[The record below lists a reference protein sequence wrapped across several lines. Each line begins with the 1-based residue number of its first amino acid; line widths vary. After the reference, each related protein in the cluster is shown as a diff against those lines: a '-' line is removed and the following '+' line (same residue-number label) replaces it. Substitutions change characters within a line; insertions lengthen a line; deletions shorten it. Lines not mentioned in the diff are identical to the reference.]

1 MKTPD
6 PLPARVAQASGLGR
20 SRQPVARATSSASAL
35 LLVLWALVVL
45 SAAVFTWVAMIHG
58 DLEIHSE
65 ANRDVEARA
74 MAHSGLAVA
83 LHPLVTIKT
92 PLLEEDVAAD
102 LGYKVRIM
110 SEGGRLNINWLLRG
124 EDPRKLVILKQW
136 LENRGLE
143 FQDRETLVDCL
154 LDYVDGDNLKRLNGQ
169 EDEGD
174 YHPPNRELT
183 SVDEIAEVP
192 NSGPLVSQAGWKDGL
207 TIDSQG
213 PIDLIAAS
221 AETMRLLP
229 GLGEARIA
237 AFLTYRQGKDG
248 LDGTI
253 DDPEF
258 KNLKEIQSFLGL
270 SDTQFKELGGLVML
284 KDPTMHIISEGRAG
298 NAYRQLEVVV
308 RKAGA
313 SPQILSWKE

>member
-1 MKTPD
+1 MTRV
-6 PLPARVAQASGLGR
+6 PLC
-20 SRQPVARATSSASAL
+20 RQASAL

-45 SAAVFTWVAMIHG
+45 SAAVFTWVTMIHG
-58 DLEIHSE
+58 DLQVHSE
-65 ANRDVEARA
+65 GNRDVEARA
-74 MAHSGLAVA
+74 MAHSGLALA

-92 PLLEEDVAAD
+92 PALEEDVAAQQ
-102 LGYKVRIM
+102 GYKVRIT

-124 EDPRKLVILKQW
+124 EDPRKLTILKQW

-143 FQDRETLVDCL
+143 FQEREAFVDCL
-154 LDYVDGDNLKRLNGQ
+154 LDYVDGDDLKRLNGQ
-169 EDEGD
+169 ETEGD
-174 YHPPNRELT
+174 YQPPNRELT
-183 SVDEIAEVP
+183 SVDEIAQVA
-192 NSGPLVSQAGWKDGL
+192 NSGPLVSQAGWKDDL

-213 PIDLIAAS
+213 PIDLTAAP

-258 KNLKEIQSFLGL
+258 KNLREIQSFLAL
-270 SDTQFKELGGLVML
+270 SDTQFKELGGLVMQ
-284 KDPTMHIISEGRAG
+284 KDPTMRIISEGRAG

-308 RKAGA
+308 RKAA
-313 SPQILSWKE
+313 ANPQILSWKE

>member
-1 MKTPD
+1 MTRV
-6 PLPARVAQASGLGR
+6 PLC
-20 SRQPVARATSSASAL
+20 RQASAL

-45 SAAVFTWVAMIHG
+45 SAAVFTWVTMIHG
-58 DLEIHSE
+58 DLQVHSE
-65 ANRDVEARA
+65 GNRDVEARA
-74 MAHSGLAVA
+74 MAHSGLALA

-92 PLLEEDVAAD
+92 PALEEDVAAD
-102 LGYKVRIM
+102 LGYKVRIT

-124 EDPRKLVILKQW
+124 EDPRKLTILKQW

-143 FQDRETLVDCL
+143 FQEREAFVDCL
-154 LDYVDGDNLKRLNGQ
+154 LDYVDGDDLKRLNGQ
-169 EDEGD
+169 ETEGD
-174 YHPPNRELT
+174 YQPPNRELT
-183 SVDEIAEVP
+183 SMDEIAQVA
-192 NSGPLVSQAGWKDGL
+192 NSGPLVSQAGWKDDL

-213 PIDLIAAS
+213 PIDLTAAP

-258 KNLKEIQSFLGL
+258 KNLREIQSFLAL
-270 SDTQFKELGGLVML
+270 SDTQFKELGGLVMQ
-284 KDPTMHIISEGRAG
+284 KDPTMRIISEGRAG

>member
-1 MKTPD
+1 
-6 PLPARVAQASGLGR
+6 
-20 SRQPVARATSSASAL
+20 
-35 LLVLWALVVL
+35 
-45 SAAVFTWVAMIHG
+45 
-58 DLEIHSE
+58 
-65 ANRDVEARA
+65 
-74 MAHSGLAVA
+74 
-83 LHPLVTIKT
+83 
-92 PLLEEDVAAD
+92 VAAD
-102 LGYKVRIM
+102 LGYKVRIT

-124 EDPRKLVILKQW
+124 EDPRKLTILKQW

-143 FQDRETLVDCL
+143 FQEREAFVDCL
-154 LDYVDGDNLKRLNGQ
+154 LDYVDGDDLKRLNGQ
-169 EDEGD
+169 ETEGD
-174 YHPPNRELT
+174 YQPPNRELT
-183 SVDEIAEVP
+183 SVDEIAQVA
-192 NSGPLVSQAGWKDGL
+192 NSGPLVSQAGWKDDL

-213 PIDLIAAS
+213 PIDLTAAP

-258 KNLKEIQSFLGL
+258 KNLREIQSFLAL
-270 SDTQFKELGGLVML
+270 SDTQFKELGGLVMQ
-284 KDPTMHIISEGRAG
+284 KDPTMRIISEGRAG

>member
-1 MKTPD
+1 
-6 PLPARVAQASGLGR
+6 
-20 SRQPVARATSSASAL
+20 
-35 LLVLWALVVL
+35 
-45 SAAVFTWVAMIHG
+45 MIHG
-58 DLEIHSE
+58 DLQVHSE
-65 ANRDVEARA
+65 GNRDVEARA
-74 MAHSGLAVA
+74 MAHSGLALA

-92 PLLEEDVAAD
+92 PALEEDVAAD
-102 LGYKVRIM
+102 LGYKVRIT

-124 EDPRKLVILKQW
+124 EDPRKLTILKQW

-143 FQDRETLVDCL
+143 FQEREAFVDCL
-154 LDYVDGDNLKRLNGQ
+154 LDYVDGDDLKRLNGQ
-169 EDEGD
+169 ETEGD
-174 YHPPNRELT
+174 YQPPNRELT
-183 SVDEIAEVP
+183 SVDEIAQVA
-192 NSGPLVSQAGWKDGL
+192 NSGPLVSQAGWKDDL

-213 PIDLIAAS
+213 PIDLTAAP

-258 KNLKEIQSFLGL
+258 KNLREIQSFLAL
-270 SDTQFKELGGLVML
+270 SDTQFKELGGLVMQ
-284 KDPTMHIISEGRAG
+284 KDPTMRIISEGRAG

>member
-1 MKTPD
+1 MTRV
-6 PLPARVAQASGLGR
+6 PLC
-20 SRQPVARATSSASAL
+20 RQASAL

-45 SAAVFTWVAMIHG
+45 SAAVFTWVTMIHG
-58 DLEIHSE
+58 DLQVHSE
-65 ANRDVEARA
+65 GNRDVEARA
-74 MAHSGLAVA
+74 MAHSGLALA

-92 PLLEEDVAAD
+92 PALEEDVAAD
-102 LGYKVRIM
+102 LGYKVRIT

-124 EDPRKLVILKQW
+124 EDPRKLTILKQW

-143 FQDRETLVDCL
+143 FQEREAFVDCL
-154 LDYVDGDNLKRLNGQ
+154 LDYVDGDDLKRLNGQ
-169 EDEGD
+169 ETEGD
-174 YHPPNRELT
+174 YQPPNRELT
-183 SVDEIAEVP
+183 SVDEIAQVA
-192 NSGPLVSQAGWKDGL
+192 NSGPLVSQAGWKDDL

-213 PIDLIAAS
+213 PIDLTAAR

-258 KNLKEIQSFLGL
+258 KNLREIQSFLAL
-270 SDTQFKELGGLVML
+270 SDTQFKELGGLVMQ
-284 KDPTMHIISEGRAG
+284 KDPTMRIISEGRAG

>member
-1 MKTPD
+1 MTRV
-6 PLPARVAQASGLGR
+6 PLC
-20 SRQPVARATSSASAL
+20 RQASAL

-45 SAAVFTWVAMIHG
+45 SAAVFTWVTMIHG
-58 DLEIHSE
+58 DLQVHSE
-65 ANRDVEARA
+65 GNRDVEARA
-74 MAHSGLAVA
+74 MAHSGLALA

-92 PLLEEDVAAD
+92 PALEEDVAAD
-102 LGYKVRIM
+102 LGYKVRIT

-124 EDPRKLVILKQW
+124 EDPRKLTILKQW

-143 FQDRETLVDCL
+143 FQEREAFVDCL
-154 LDYVDGDNLKRLNGQ
+154 LDYVDGDDLKRLNGQ
-169 EDEGD
+169 ETEGD
-174 YHPPNRELT
+174 YQPPNRELT
-183 SVDEIAEVP
+183 SVDEIAQVA
-192 NSGPLVSQAGWKDGL
+192 NSGPLVSQAGWKDDL

-213 PIDLIAAS
+213 PIDLTAAP

-258 KNLKEIQSFLGL
+258 KNLREIQSFLAL
-270 SDTQFKELGGLVML
+270 SDTQFKELGGLVMQ
-284 KDPTMHIISEGRAG
+284 KDPTMRIISEGRAG

-308 RKAGA
+308 RKAAA

>member
-1 MKTPD
+1 MTEWETK
-6 PLPARVAQASGLGR
+6 PAGTR
-20 SRQPVARATSSASAL
+20 ASAL

-45 SAAVFTWVAMIHG
+45 SAAVFTWMTMIHG
-58 DLEIHSE
+58 DLLVHSE
-65 ANRDVEARA
+65 GNRDVEARA
-74 MAHSGLAVA
+74 MAHSGLALA

-92 PLLEEDVAAD
+92 PALEEDVAAD
-102 LGYKVRIM
+102 LGYKIRIT

-124 EDPRKLVILKQW
+124 EDPRKLTILKQW

-143 FQDRETLVDCL
+143 FQEREAFVDCL
-154 LDYVDGDNLKRLNGQ
+154 LDYVDGDDLKRLNGQ
-169 EDEGD
+169 ETEGD
-174 YHPPNRELT
+174 YQPPNRELT
-183 SVDEIAEVP
+183 SVDEIAQVA
-192 NSGPLVSQAGWKDGL
+192 NSGPLVSQAGWKDDL

-213 PIDLIAAS
+213 PIDLTAAS

-248 LDGTI
+248 LDSTI

-258 KNLKEIQSFLGL
+258 KNLREIQSFLAL
-270 SDTQFKELGGLVML
+270 SDTQFKELGGLVMQ
-284 KDPTMHIISEGRAG
+284 KDPTMRIISEGRAG

>member
-1 MKTPD
+1 MTRV
-6 PLPARVAQASGLGR
+6 PLC
-20 SRQPVARATSSASAL
+20 RQASAL

-45 SAAVFTWVAMIHG
+45 SAAVFTWVTMIHG
-58 DLEIHSE
+58 DLQVHSE
-65 ANRDVEARA
+65 GNRDVEARA
-74 MAHSGLAVA
+74 MAHSGLALA

-92 PLLEEDVAAD
+92 PALEEDVATD
-102 LGYKVRIM
+102 LGYKVRIT

-124 EDPRKLVILKQW
+124 EDPRKLTILKQW

-143 FQDRETLVDCL
+143 FQEREAFVDCL
-154 LDYVDGDNLKRLNGQ
+154 LDYVDGDDLKRLNGQ
-169 EDEGD
+169 ETEGD
-174 YHPPNRELT
+174 YQPPNRELT
-183 SVDEIAEVP
+183 SVDEIAQVA
-192 NSGPLVSQAGWKDGL
+192 NSGPLVSQAGWKDDL

-213 PIDLIAAS
+213 PIDLTAAP

-258 KNLKEIQSFLGL
+258 KNLREIQSFLAL
-270 SDTQFKELGGLVML
+270 SDTQFKELGGLVMQ
-284 KDPTMHIISEGRAG
+284 KDPTMRIISEGRAG

-308 RKAGA
+308 RKAAA

>member
-1 MKTPD
+1 MKTRG
-6 PLPARVAQASGLGR
+6 PLPCKVAQASGLGR
-20 SRQPVARATSSASAL
+20 SRKPEARATISASAL

-45 SAAVFTWVAMIHG
+45 SAAVFTWVTMIHG
-58 DLEIHSE
+58 DLQVHSE
-65 ANRDVEARA
+65 GNRDVEARA
-74 MAHSGLAVA
+74 MAHSGLALA

-92 PLLEEDVAAD
+92 PALEEDVAAD
-102 LGYKVRIM
+102 LGYKVRIT

-124 EDPRKLVILKQW
+124 EDPRKLTILKQW

-143 FQDRETLVDCL
+143 FQEREAFVDCL

-183 SVDEIAEVP
+183 SVDEIAQVA
-192 NSGPLVSQAGWKDGL
+192 NSGPLVSQAGWKDDL

-213 PIDLIAAS
+213 PIDLTAAS

-248 LDGTI
+248 LDSTI

-258 KNLKEIQSFLGL
+258 KNLREIQSFLAL
-270 SDTQFKELGGLVML
+270 SDTQFKELGGLVMQ
-284 KDPTMHIISEGRAG
+284 KDPTMRIISEGRAG